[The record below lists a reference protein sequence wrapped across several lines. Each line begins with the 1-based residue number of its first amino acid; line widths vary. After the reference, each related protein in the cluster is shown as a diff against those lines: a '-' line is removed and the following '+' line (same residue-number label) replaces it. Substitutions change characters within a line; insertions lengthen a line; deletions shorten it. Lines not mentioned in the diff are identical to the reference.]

1 MFESL
6 KRLLGRL
13 PPDLKNLET
22 TYEKLSTHYL
32 KIREITDRLG
42 WSEHLKIDDLGE
54 ELDKYEDEL
63 NKLEED
69 ILEKEKE
76 VKEIDVQRIRATIYL
91 AGVVTREKD
100 RRVLCTRGNLTF
112 ELPTLKTDLD
122 WIEDVV
128 DKVIERVREY
138 LSDNWD
144 NLFDYSYFGGAVFR
158 DGDKHEYLTNFISK
172 HSDSFSDSD
181 CNSISKRL
189 VIPNELKEEAKADS
203 IMEEEGFVREGDK
216 YRAM

>member
-6 KRLLGRL
+6 KRLLGKL

-54 ELDKYEDEL
+54 ELDKYEAEL
-63 NKLEED
+63 NILEED

-76 VKEIDVQRIRATIYL
+76 VKEIDVQRIRATVYL
-91 AGVVTREKD
+91 AGKTTPGHEGRS
-100 RRVLCTRGNLTF
+100 RILCTRFNLVL
-112 ELPTLKTDLD
+112 ELPSIKNLD
-122 WIEDVV
+122 WTEDIINQ
-128 DKVIERVREY
+128 VIENVRDYLDTHWYDIFDWEFYNRVPFQSED
-138 LSDNWD
+138 S
-144 NLFDYSYFGGAVFR
+144 
-158 DGDKHEYLTNFISK
+158 YLTGFI
-172 HSDSFSDSD
+172 HGDSFTRND
-181 CNSISKRL
+181 CDNRTFPPEPKP
-189 VIPNELKEEAKADS
+189 PNELVEKAKADS
-203 IMEEEGFVREGDK
+203 LMEEEGFVREGDK